1 MGEVVPWTCFS
12 ELQRIDSKWNVPCW
26 SWVQGQLMEIMWADL
41 GLNHMEQRQQL
52 TRSKGRKNPCL
63 QGLSLLLTSPALQG
77 TNFLL
82 DQRFLMTAVGKTPR
96 PMSIFLA
103 LYILLLTA
111 PSVSV
116 SWARG
121 CTPGIPKL
129 EADAGQWPWVQG
141 QPVLYNK
148 SLTPKTKTKTK
159 NLVVTAHTCGLDFKS
174 SFL

>member
-52 TRSKGRKNPCL
+52 TRSKGRTKS
-63 QGLSLLLTSPALQG
+63 LSAGPISPAYQPCSAGNQLSSGPKIFNDCSRENPQANVHLPG
-77 TNFLL
+77 TLHPAAHCPL
-82 DQRFLMTAVGKTPR
+82 
-96 PMSIFLA
+96 
-103 LYILLLTA
+103 
-111 PSVSV
+111 SVI
-116 SWARG
+116 WARG

>member
-1 MGEVVPWTCFS
+1 MKCSMLVMGTGPANGN
-12 ELQRIDSKWNVPCW
+12 NVGRFRTKPHGAETAAYK
-26 SWVQGQLMEIMWADL
+26 V
-41 GLNHMEQRQQL
+41 
-52 TRSKGRKNPCL
+52 KGKIKS
-63 QGLSLLLTSPALQG
+63 LSAGPISPAYQPCSAGNQLSSGPKIFNDCSRENPQANVHLRG
-77 TNFLL
+77 TLHPAAHCPL
-82 DQRFLMTAVGKTPR
+82 
-96 PMSIFLA
+96 
-103 LYILLLTA
+103 
-111 PSVSV
+111 SV

-121 CTPGIPKL
+121 CTLGIPKL